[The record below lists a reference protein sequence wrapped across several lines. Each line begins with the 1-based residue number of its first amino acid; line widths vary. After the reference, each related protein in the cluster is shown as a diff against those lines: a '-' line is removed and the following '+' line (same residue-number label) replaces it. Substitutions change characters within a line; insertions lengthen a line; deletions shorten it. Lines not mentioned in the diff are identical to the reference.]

1 MAPPRP
7 PAATGWIPAEGVVL
21 QPLKPPAAKVARPTS
36 AARRV
41 KRLPSIKPPS
51 TSMPLSTLLF
61 ELHRRIARPCP
72 LASVARR
79 IGVIAAGRRRRS
91 VVRISVGVIV
101 RAGRRRSHR
110 RGPEAKGRRSRH
122 PAVIGMT
129 IPGAMPSAA
138 PGDEASTAITAR
150 GKPVD
155 EQRSRSRRLRKAP
168 FEHRHLEGQLVA
180 FELWRFQDQY
190 GVLNRIALRAQH
202 RYRGVRG

>member
-1 MAPPRP
+1 MAPPGP

-21 QPLKPPAAKVARPTS
+21 QPLKPPAAKAARLTS

-41 KRLPSIKPPS
+41 KTFPSIKPPT

-72 LASVARR
+72 LASVAGR

-91 VVRISVGVIV
+91 VVRIGVGVIV
-101 RAGRRRSHR
+101 RAGRRRSDR
-110 RGPEAKGRRSRH
+110 RGAEAKGRRSRH

-138 PGDEASTAITAR
+138 AVAAR
-150 GKPVD
+150 GEPVD
-155 EQRSRSRRLRKAP
+155 EQGSGSRRLRQSS
-168 FEHRHLEGQLVA
+168 FEHGHLEGQFVA

-190 GVLNRIALRAQH
+190 GVLDRIALRAQH
-202 RYRGVRG
+202 RYRGVRGIL